1 MIIIYCIKDGL
12 HVIVIILILEFAVGI
27 CTKSRAE
34 DATLQVNKEDYQRYG
49 SHRCAL
55 YRVGHDPGAAAPLRL
70 ALHVAPL
77 PILTIYSVF
86 CTKSVFRIDDDLGAI
101 HILGPGKTT
110 SSSIFVLSGS
120 LGPWW
125 SWFPCR
131 LPFVS
136 KNFPLSCQIRQSIDR
151 SKKSF
156 VKFAVNGE
164 NSSWAKCSFI
174 CVTVSNN
181 HLTHQRSQ
189 LPYLLT
195 CPAH

>member
-1 MIIIYCIKDGL
+1 MLPFRPVCASMRVRGKKPQNKDP
-12 HVIVIILILEFAVGI
+12 
-27 CTKSRAE
+27 R
-34 DATLQVNKEDYQRYG
+34 
-49 SHRCAL
+49 
-55 YRVGHDPGAAAPLRL
+55 PLFFNDRTRTW
-70 ALHVAPL
+70 AFWG
-77 PILTIYSVF
+77 TF
-86 CTKSVFRIDDDLGAI
+86 

-125 SWFPCR
+125 SWFPCG

-151 SKKSF
+151 SQKSF
-156 VKFAVNGE
+156 VKFTVNGA
-164 NSSWAKCSFI
+164 NSSGAKCSFV